1 MVFLNQFITMG
12 PTLYMYM
19 TITNG
24 VYKPT
29 NITIGPH
36 IVDNNDLG
44 RSWDDISGENRN
56 LGDS

>member
-1 MVFLNQFITMG
+1 
-12 PTLYMYM
+12 M

-29 NITIGPH
+29 NITIGTH

>member
-1 MVFLNQFITMG
+1 MG
-12 PTLYMYM
+12 PALYMYM